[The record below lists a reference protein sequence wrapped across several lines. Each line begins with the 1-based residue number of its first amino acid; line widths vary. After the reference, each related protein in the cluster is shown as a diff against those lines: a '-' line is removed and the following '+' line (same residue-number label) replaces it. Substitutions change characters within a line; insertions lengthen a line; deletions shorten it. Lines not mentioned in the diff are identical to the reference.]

1 LVPRLRVAPK
11 GRGRTPW
18 TIMAP
23 AMQPSDISLFQAALV
38 GYQRE
43 LARIQ
48 AAIVVLQQRLGNHS
62 SGNTAAAASKAAT
75 ATRKRHRIS
84 PEGRARIAAAQRKRW
99 AQAHRA
105 ADVARPAPAPAKR
118 ATAKRKVTH
127 RAKAAKESVWKA
139 IPKRA
144 AKSRKQR
151 APQVP
156 PAPVLV
162 MAAEGQEP
170 GSGTKG

>member
-1 LVPRLRVAPK
+1 
-11 GRGRTPW
+11 
-18 TIMAP
+18 MAP

-62 SGNTAAAASKAAT
+62 SSGNTAAAASKAAT

-84 PEGRARIAAAQRKRW
+84 PEGRKRW

-139 IPKRA
+139 IPRRA
-144 AKSRKQR
+144 AKSRKRR

-156 PAPVLV
+156 SAPVLV